1 MLRGA
6 VLMTD
11 KLYDA
16 ARRLLER
23 LDRLEAFEEH
33 AMELAIYKAIRE
45 VANASG
51 LSQASLW
58 AEACKV
64 ERDPVERHRAIVGSS
79 WRPALR

>member
-1 MLRGA
+1 MSN
-6 VLMTD
+6 

-23 LDRLEAFEEH
+23 LDTLEAFEEQT
-33 AMELAIYKAIRE
+33 MELAIYKAIRE

-51 LSQASLW
+51 VSQATLW

-64 ERDPVERHRAIVGSS
+64 EPDPIERHRPIVGSS

>member
-1 MLRGA
+1 MS
-6 VLMTD
+6 D

-23 LDRLEAFEEH
+23 LDSLEAFEEH

-51 LSQASLW
+51 ISQAALW
-58 AEACKV
+58 KEACIV
-64 ERDPVERHRAIVGSS
+64 EPDPVERHRDVVGRN
-79 WRPALR
+79 WRPSLR